1 MGHHRHIEVQPA
13 LRALHPFAKLLGVH
27 YSVTRVIVWRCR
39 MPEGYA
45 DEPMM
50 KYDEIWFCSKHA
62 SSFNMQFV
70 KQTEFSWA
78 ARLAL
83 LACVD
88 LLAGRPRLRDT
99 SCRGFCVCVCFARCM
114 EKFCQYASTCAYD
127 IMFIDMHECASIFI
141 LQGTKM
147 QDKDEIQSPKE
158 VVTPCKIPCDYLSST
173 TCGPNSNETS
183 IYIYIYVHVHNIYY
197 THLV

>member
-1 MGHHRHIEVQPA
+1 
-13 LRALHPFAKLLGVH
+13 
-27 YSVTRVIVWRCR
+27 
-39 MPEGYA
+39 
-45 DEPMM
+45 
-50 KYDEIWFCSKHA
+50 
-62 SSFNMQFV
+62 
-70 KQTEFSWA
+70 
-78 ARLAL
+78 
-83 LACVD
+83 
-88 LLAGRPRLRDT
+88 
-99 SCRGFCVCVCFARCM
+99 M

-183 IYIYIYVHVHNIYY
+183 IYIYTYITYIIHILFRHDQRLSALLMIRSKPLFYDKKTINQTNI
-197 THLV
+197 